1 MAKNLL
7 GPNTPSSKSDTG
19 SIPVPSVTPNMT
31 PSAQWPYRLAPK
43 APGRGSLLPPN
54 SPGRR

>member
-1 MAKNLL
+1 MAKNLF
-7 GPNTPSSKSDTG
+7 GPTPTKDTG

-31 PSAQWPYRLAPK
+31 PAQAWPYRLAPNV
-43 APGRGSLLPPN
+43 PGRGSLLPPN